1 MEHHRFAEARLEGAF
16 LLNQRNVTS
25 IYFVYFT
32 AGIKLLIHTRLMH
45 NNKYSERIKCNSN
58 IWREYLYGTCEFFFL
73 YLLKGG
79 KKYLIVKI
87 SRAIHRIKLDYKI
100 VIRDLDVFF

>member
-1 MEHHRFAEARLEGAF
+1 MERHRFAEARLEGTL
-16 LLNQRNVTS
+16 LLNQQNATS

-45 NNKYSERIKCNSN
+45 NNKYSKRIKCNSD

-79 KKYLIVKI
+79 KKYLIVKA
-87 SRAIHRIKLDYKI
+87 SRAIYRIKLSYKI
-100 VIRDLDVFF
+100 EIVEL